1 MREEILIKHLK
12 NLTRENNKIKDAFIM
27 GTDGLL
33 IAVKEKKDETQRI
46 AARMAGVIDAARRIE
61 NIIPEALSVTN
72 KNEKIITVPLSETFL
87 IVVIGSKDLTS
98 NEAIRLIE
106 KSKQYILGMIEK
118 TEFSDLFSFRPT
130 EVEGLDI

>member
-33 IAVKEKKDETQRI
+33 IAVKEKKDENQSI

-98 NEAIRLIE
+98 NETIRLIE

>member
-72 KNEKIITVPLSETFL
+72 KDEKIITVPLSETFL